1 MTNNSNSKFAN
12 TIVLTQWLEGAVT
25 ENYINYCD
33 YSEFKKIQFIN
44 NGAFGDVYRAIW
56 KKSENSVVALKAFEN
71 NKTIIKE
78 IVNEIKLMHKVNF
91 HTNIIRFFGITK
103 RKDEYDMDSNYLL
116 ILEYADSGTL
126 GNYLKENFNKLDWSI
141 KLQFAIQTA
150 DAVSYIHQH
159 DIIHCDLHSDNI
171 LVHQNMI
178 KLADFGLSRRLAE
191 VSTRHDIIGKVAYI
205 DPQNYNM
212 NNNYHYKPNKKSD
225 VYSVGVLLW
234 EISSGRTPFE
244 SYSDNYQRIALMLE
258 IPNGKRETPVSDTPS
273 DYIDI
278 YTKCWQ
284 NNPDDRSSMQQV
296 FSGLKLIKLNTSEM
310 EICETTTRII
320 KSDVMHIDE
329 CSINVDYSSH
339 IKLEENEKYDKMQV
353 DEKLT
358 TSYNLNNIEIIDEIL
373 LLYENSIQNG
383 IYKDNIIQLIKQY
396 IILKNENENRIYKY
410 LLDNKSRQ
418 QNTFLLAIFYYHGI
432 GTGKDNVAAFEL
444 YKEAAEKG
452 VINAIYNLGYCYE
465 NGIGIEKDEYKAFG
479 LYKEAAK
486 KGQDIAINME

>member
-1 MTNNSNSKFAN
+1 MTYNSNSKIA
-12 TIVLTQWLEGAVT
+12 LTQWIEGAVT

-33 YSEFKKIQFIN
+33 FNEFKKIQFIN

-103 RKDEYDMDSNYLL
+103 KKDEYDMDSNYLL

-126 GNYLKENFNKLDWSI
+126 
-141 KLQFAIQTA
+141 
-150 DAVSYIHQH
+150 VSYIHQH

-171 LVHQNMI
+171 LIHQNMI

-205 DPQNYNM
+205 DPQNYNT

-258 IPNGKRETPVSDTPS
+258 IPNGKRETPVSNTPS

-278 YTKCWQ
+278 YTKCWL
-284 NNPDDRSSMQQV
+284 NNPDDRPSMQQV
-296 FSGLKLIKLNTSEM
+296 FTDLKLNKLNTSEM
-310 EICETTTRII
+310 EICENTARII
-320 KSDVMHIDE
+320 ESDVMHIDYS
-329 CSINVDYSSH
+329 SINVDYSSH
-339 IKLEENEKYDKMQV
+339 IKLEENEKHDKMQV
-353 DEKLT
+353 DEILT
-358 TSYNLNNIEIIDEIL
+358 AKWNL
-373 LLYENSIQNG
+373 
-383 IYKDNIIQLIKQY
+383 
-396 IILKNENENRIYKY
+396 
-410 LLDNKSRQ
+410 
-418 QNTFLLAIFYYHGI
+418 
-432 GTGKDNVAAFEL
+432 
-444 YKEAAEKG
+444 
-452 VINAIYNLGYCYE
+452 
-465 NGIGIEKDEYKAFG
+465 
-479 LYKEAAK
+479 
-486 KGQDIAINME
+486 

>member
-1 MTNNSNSKFAN
+1 MLSPKFLRQN
-12 TIVLTQWLEGAVT
+12 DKQFQH
-25 ENYINYCD
+25 
-33 YSEFKKIQFIN
+33 EFKKIQFIN

-358 TSYNLNNIEIIDEIL
+358 TTIYNIE
-373 LLYENSIQNG
+373 
-383 IYKDNIIQLIKQY
+383 K
-396 IILKNENENRIYKY
+396 
-410 LLDNKSRQ
+410 
-418 QNTFLLAIFYYHGI
+418 
-432 GTGKDNVAAFEL
+432 
-444 YKEAAEKG
+444 
-452 VINAIYNLGYCYE
+452 
-465 NGIGIEKDEYKAFG
+465 
-479 LYKEAAK
+479 
-486 KGQDIAINME
+486 